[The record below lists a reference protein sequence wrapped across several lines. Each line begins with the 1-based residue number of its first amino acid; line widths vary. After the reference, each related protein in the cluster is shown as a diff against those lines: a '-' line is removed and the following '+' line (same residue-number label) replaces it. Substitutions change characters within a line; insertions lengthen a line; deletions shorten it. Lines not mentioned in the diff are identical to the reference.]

1 MRPEK
6 NASFRRVLSRLS
18 LLHFFAAA
26 HAAAK
31 NEKKTGILLIEHDMS
46 VVMEISDHV
55 VVLNYGKKIFQG
67 SAKETKNSPEVI
79 EAYLG
84 TEE

>member
-1 MRPEK
+1 MNVEEK
-6 NASFRRVLSRLS
+6 QDMSRFILTANDE
-18 LLHFFAAA
+18 L
-26 HAAAK
+26 
-31 NEKKTGILLIEHDMS
+31 KTTIVLIEHDMS